1 MTIRA
6 AFAYRIIPEKDMPD
20 FEKIGKIM
28 DLRDTIYM
36 EDDAARLEKYY
47 NFYPN
52 RR

>member
-1 MTIRA
+1 
-6 AFAYRIIPEKDMPD
+6 MPD